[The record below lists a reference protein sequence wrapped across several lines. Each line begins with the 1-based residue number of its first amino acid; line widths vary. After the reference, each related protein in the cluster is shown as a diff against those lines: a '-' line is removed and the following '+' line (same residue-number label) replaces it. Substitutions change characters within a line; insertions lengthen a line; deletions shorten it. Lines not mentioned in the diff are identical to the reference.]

1 MAKAKNRASRK
12 KAQEKKVNQVKAG
25 KPDYF
30 DGYLKIPLDNMLEAD
45 EVRNRSEFY
54 GEWDRK
60 RAEILSEPRLFK
72 VTAHIFNSKGD
83 KAVATIDYQSAGTNY
98 SIAEAA
104 TIAFDA
110 ARNGTADMNM
120 RESYIVIRAQ
130 KNNGEHSVKNKP
142 VKTPSMRIL

>member
-1 MAKAKNRASRK
+1 MAKAKNRDKRK
-12 KAQEKKVNQVKAG
+12 KAQAKAINVKREQE
-25 KPDYF
+25 PQFY
-30 DGYLKIPLDNMLEAD
+30 DGYLKIPLDNMLQAD

-60 RAEILSEPRLFK
+60 RAEILSTPRLFK

-130 KNNGEHSVKNKP
+130 KDRSLTTK
-142 VKTPSMRIL
+142 

>member
-1 MAKAKNRASRK
+1 MAKLKNRDKRK
-12 KAQEKKVNQVKAG
+12 KATQRKANQASAG
-25 KPDYF
+25 KPEYY
-30 DGYLKIPLDNMLEAD
+30 DGYLRIPLDNMLDGD
-45 EVRNRSEFY
+45 EVRNRSVFV
-54 GEWDRK
+54 GEWDAR

-72 VTAHIFNSKGD
+72 VTAHIFNSKGA

-110 ARNGTADMNM
+110 ARNGTSDMNM

-130 KNNGEHSVKNKP
+130 RNSKELK
-142 VKTPSMRIL
+142 

>member
-1 MAKAKNRASRK
+1 MAKTKNRDKRKKAAQRKANQAKAKEP
-12 KAQEKKVNQVKAG
+12 QYYE
-25 KPDYF
+25 
-30 DGYLKIPLDNMLEAD
+30 GYLKIPLDNMLDGD
-45 EVRNRSEFY
+45 EVRKRSEFY
-54 GEWDRK
+54 GDWEQK
-60 RAEILSEPRLFK
+60 SPEILGQPRLFK
-72 VTAHIFNSKGD
+72 VTAHIYNSKGA

-130 KNNGEHSVKNKP
+130 REQASPNK
-142 VKTPSMRIL
+142 

>member
-1 MAKAKNRASRK
+1 
-12 KAQEKKVNQVKAG
+12 
-25 KPDYF
+25 
-30 DGYLKIPLDNMLEAD
+30 MLEAD

-54 GEWDRK
+54 GEWDHK
-60 RAEILSEPRLFK
+60 RAEILSSPRLFK

-120 RESYIVIRAQ
+120 RDSYIVIRAQ
-130 KNNGEHSVKNKP
+130 REQ
-142 VKTPSMRIL
+142 MA